1 MKLIGRV
8 SAKGNTYYQ
17 TAKRVTKEDGTEET
31 VWYPV
36 FLKKSLDGK
45 FDTISREK
53 KVDSRGI
60 VYELIE
66 IADSHVF
73 EAVEDAEDGTKK
85 TKYIITK

>member
-17 TAKRVTKEDGTEET
+17 TAKKVVTEDGTEV
-31 VWYPV
+31 VWCPV
-36 FLKKSLDGK
+36 FPKTSLDGK
-45 FDTISREK
+45 FETISREK
-53 KVDSRGI
+53 KVDSRGF

-73 EAVEDAEDGTKK
+73 EVIEDTEDGEATK